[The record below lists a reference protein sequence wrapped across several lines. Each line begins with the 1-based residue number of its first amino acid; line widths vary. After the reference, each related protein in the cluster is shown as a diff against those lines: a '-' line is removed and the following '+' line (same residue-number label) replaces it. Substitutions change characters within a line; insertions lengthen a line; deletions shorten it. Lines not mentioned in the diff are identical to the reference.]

1 MMNCQPQNRKRRN
14 KQFPVCRTD
23 KNPLGTKGRTSILSY
38 REYVRPGSLHSRSAE
53 ENCSTENVATL
64 RSVKVATPPCAAKA
78 TIPCVLAV
86 REQHK
91 MLFAASKFE
100 IIVLIGGQKM
110 KKTISVLLA
119 VAMIFSLC
127 ACSQNKQSGIS
138 IKPTEFSEETL
149 EVLDLFD
156 DEIQFFDISL
166 DENVKSFE
174 SSVWVYRDGEWFED
188 GKTHGNNDSL
198 GKRIA
203 IRLTENSYELYNI
216 SDNGHEKYS
225 YPSLDTP
232 FEESMGIGYSKIDR
246 EIPIELNKEI
256 PICVRIG
263 TSSNRME
270 VLDITEDFRKIE
282 CDAGIA
288 VTITVSDEIVE

>member
-1 MMNCQPQNRKRRN
+1 
-14 KQFPVCRTD
+14 
-23 KNPLGTKGRTSILSY
+23 
-38 REYVRPGSLHSRSAE
+38 
-53 ENCSTENVATL
+53 
-64 RSVKVATPPCAAKA
+64 
-78 TIPCVLAV
+78 
-86 REQHK
+86 
-91 MLFAASKFE
+91 
-100 IIVLIGGQKM
+100 
-110 KKTISVLLA
+110 
-119 VAMIFSLC
+119 MIFSLC

-174 SSVWVYRDGEWFED
+174 ISVWVYRDGEWFED
-188 GKTHGNNDSL
+188 GKTHGNNDFL

-203 IRLTENSYELYNI
+203 IRLIENSYELYNI

-232 FEESMGIGYSKIDR
+232 FEESM
-246 EIPIELNKEI
+246 NKEI
-256 PICVRIG
+256 PICVKIG

-270 VLDITEDFRKIE
+270 VLDRTEDFRKIE

>member
-1 MMNCQPQNRKRRN
+1 
-14 KQFPVCRTD
+14 
-23 KNPLGTKGRTSILSY
+23 
-38 REYVRPGSLHSRSAE
+38 
-53 ENCSTENVATL
+53 
-64 RSVKVATPPCAAKA
+64 
-78 TIPCVLAV
+78 
-86 REQHK
+86 
-91 MLFAASKFE
+91 
-100 IIVLIGGQKM
+100 M

-138 IKPTEFSEETL
+138 IKPTEFLEETL
-149 EVLDLFD
+149 AVLDLFD

-188 GKTHGNNDSL
+188 GKTHGNNDFL

-256 PICVRIG
+256 PICVKIG

>member
-1 MMNCQPQNRKRRN
+1 
-14 KQFPVCRTD
+14 
-23 KNPLGTKGRTSILSY
+23 
-38 REYVRPGSLHSRSAE
+38 
-53 ENCSTENVATL
+53 
-64 RSVKVATPPCAAKA
+64 
-78 TIPCVLAV
+78 
-86 REQHK
+86 
-91 MLFAASKFE
+91 
-100 IIVLIGGQKM
+100 M

-174 SSVWVYRDGEWFED
+174 ISVWVYRDGEWFED
-188 GKTHGNNDSL
+188 GKTHGNNDFL

-256 PICVRIG
+256 PIRVKIG
-263 TSSNRME
+263 TTSNRKE
-270 VLDITEDFRKIE
+270 VLDKTEEKLLIPSP
-282 CDAGIA
+282 A
-288 VTITVSDEIVE
+288 VSASASWHRTTDIRPSVFLLLHLSCCSFLLSAIRLNSGNKMINMCRQQRRNRFFFLGTVVDTV

>member
-1 MMNCQPQNRKRRN
+1 MFR
-14 KQFPVCRTD
+14 QFVP
-23 KNPLGTKGRTSILSY
+23 S
-38 REYVRPGSLHSRSAE
+38 RELHSLAMLVRLSFVDLPSANSMKCCSPLASLKL
-53 ENCSTENVATL
+53 EN
-64 RSVKVATPPCAAKA
+64 
-78 TIPCVLAV
+78 ID
-86 REQHK
+86 
-91 MLFAASKFE
+91 F
-100 IIVLIGGQKM
+100 GGHEM
-110 KKTISVLLA
+110 KKIIYALL
-119 VAMIFSLC
+119 VGMIIFTLC
-127 ACSQNKQSGIS
+127 ACSQNKHSTMY
-138 IKPTEFSEETL
+138 IKPSELSDETM

-174 SSVWVYRDGEWFED
+174 ISVWVYRDGEWFED
-188 GKTHGNNDSL
+188 GKTHGNNDFL

-203 IRLTENSYELYNI
+203 IRLIENSYELYNI

-256 PICVRIG
+256 PICVKIG

>member
-1 MMNCQPQNRKRRN
+1 
-14 KQFPVCRTD
+14 
-23 KNPLGTKGRTSILSY
+23 
-38 REYVRPGSLHSRSAE
+38 
-53 ENCSTENVATL
+53 
-64 RSVKVATPPCAAKA
+64 
-78 TIPCVLAV
+78 
-86 REQHK
+86 
-91 MLFAASKFE
+91 
-100 IIVLIGGQKM
+100 M

-188 GKTHGNNDSL
+188 GKTHGNNDFL

-216 SDNGHEKYS
+216 CRTEHKNKIPKIRPLTGRTMRKVDGLFLSAK
-225 YPSLDTP
+225 
-232 FEESMGIGYSKIDR
+232 SK
-246 EIPIELNKEI
+246 KE
-256 PICVRIG
+256 V
-263 TSSNRME
+263 NYN
-270 VLDITEDFRKIE
+270 DKTENP
-282 CDAGIA
+282 
-288 VTITVSDEIVE
+288 

>member
-1 MMNCQPQNRKRRN
+1 
-14 KQFPVCRTD
+14 
-23 KNPLGTKGRTSILSY
+23 
-38 REYVRPGSLHSRSAE
+38 
-53 ENCSTENVATL
+53 
-64 RSVKVATPPCAAKA
+64 
-78 TIPCVLAV
+78 
-86 REQHK
+86 
-91 MLFAASKFE
+91 
-100 IIVLIGGQKM
+100 M

-119 VAMIFSLC
+119 VTMLFSLC
-127 ACSQNKQSGIS
+127 ACSQNKQYGIS

-174 SSVWVYRDGEWFED
+174 ISVWVYRDGEWFED
-188 GKTHGNNDSL
+188 GKAHGNSDFL

-203 IRLTENSYELYNI
+203 IRLTENSFELYNI
-216 SDNGHEKYS
+216 CDNGHEKYS
-225 YPSLDTP
+225 YPFLDTP
-232 FEESMGIGYSKIDR
+232 FEESTGIGYAKIDR

-256 PICVRIG
+256 PICVKIG
-263 TSSNRME
+263 TSSNQME

-288 VTITVSDEIVE
+288 VTITVSDEIAE